1 MNSKVIVYKED
12 CFDYGG
18 DWVNSDFPYDNI
30 LQSLFNLF
38 IISTSEGWVVFMLEA
53 RDSRGLN
60 LQPVIDYNKYWS
72 IFYLITF
79 TVGFFTVFNS
89 FIGILIA
96 NFIFIKEAFS
106 PYKNMSKDLKKW
118 NLIKE

>member
-1 MNSKVIVYKED
+1 M
-12 CFDYGG
+12 
-18 DWVNSDFPYDNI
+18 
-30 LQSLFNLF
+30 
-38 IISTSEGWVVFMLEA
+38 
-53 RDSRGLN
+53 
-60 LQPVIDYNKYWS
+60 QPVIDYNKYWS
-72 IFYLITF
+72 IFYIITF